1 VVMVKLIYIY
11 IYIKHFTLSKPSKK
25 KMLIL
30 TLIKKKKKLTASK
43 RKAQEKKELQNFDV
57 DCHESTGS

>member
-1 VVMVKLIYIY
+1 
-11 IYIKHFTLSKPSKK
+11 
-25 KMLIL
+25 MLIL

-43 RKAQEKKELQNFDV
+43 RKTQEKKELQNFDV

>member
-1 VVMVKLIYIY
+1 
-11 IYIKHFTLSKPSKK
+11 
-25 KMLIL
+25 MLIL

-57 DCHESTGS
+57 DCHESTGSWAKMHGIGLLNGH